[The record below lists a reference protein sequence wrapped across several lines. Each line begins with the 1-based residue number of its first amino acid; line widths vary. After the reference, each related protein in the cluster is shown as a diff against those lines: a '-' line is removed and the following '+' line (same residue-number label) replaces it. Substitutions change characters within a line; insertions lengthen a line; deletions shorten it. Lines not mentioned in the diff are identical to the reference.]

1 MLEEFPLTPNRKV
14 DRLALLATRNQARPM
29 RRRSIAPRDVLE
41 LHLSH
46 IFEEVLGTG
55 PVSVTDDF
63 FDLGGHSLL
72 AMRLAASIRKKFGRE
87 IPLAYLFRHGSV
99 ARLAET
105 LRREGNEIPEAR
117 LLALRDGSARPPF
130 FCIHEATGSALCY
143 LELARGFGAGC
154 PFYALHV
161 PDGVALPSS
170 VEEMA
175 ALYIA
180 EIRSV
185 QSQGPY
191 LLGGWSFGGIVAFEM
206 SRQLREDG
214 QEVAMLALM
223 DTSAPATGAAGKEL
237 DDADLLSGLAR
248 VNNISLAHDDLRGL
262 GADEQLGRFLDRI
275 GGLEEVDLDLALR
288 RLRRIL
294 QIFRASHHA
303 TRNYRPRPYAG
314 AITLFRADGELP
326 EHLRGTSQDSNDT
339 DLGWSRLSNQPVEVH
354 SLSGNHFT
362 LLAAPHVQA
371 FAEQLE
377 ACLNHAAA
385 ND

>member
-1 MLEEFPLTPNRKV
+1 M
-14 DRLALLATRNQARPM
+14 
-29 RRRSIAPRDVLE
+29 
-41 LHLSH
+41 
-46 IFEEVLGTG
+46 
-55 PVSVTDDF
+55 
-63 FDLGGHSLL
+63 
-72 AMRLAASIRKKFGRE
+72 
-87 IPLAYLFRHGSV
+87 
-99 ARLAET
+99 
-105 LRREGNEIPEAR
+105 PEPR
-117 LLALRDGSARPPF
+117 LLALRDGGARPPF

-143 LELARGFGAGC
+143 LELARSLSAGW

-161 PDGVALPSS
+161 PDGFEVPNS

-175 ALYIA
+175 ALYIT
-180 EIRSV
+180 EIRRV
-185 QSQGPY
+185 KSQGPY

-206 SRQLREDG
+206 SRQLQQDG

-223 DTSAPATGAAGKEL
+223 DTSAPAAAATGKEL

-248 VNNISLAHDDLRGL
+248 INNISLAPDELRGL
-262 GADEQLGRFLDRI
+262 GADEMLERFLERI
-275 GGLEEVDLDLALR
+275 GGLEDLDLGLGMR
-288 RLRRIL
+288 RLRRLL
-294 QIFRASHHA
+294 QLFRASHHA

-326 EHLRGTSQDSNDT
+326 EHLRQTGQDSKAT
-339 DLGWSRLSNQPVEVH
+339 DLGWSRLSNRPVEIH
-354 SLSGNHFT
+354 GLSGNHFT